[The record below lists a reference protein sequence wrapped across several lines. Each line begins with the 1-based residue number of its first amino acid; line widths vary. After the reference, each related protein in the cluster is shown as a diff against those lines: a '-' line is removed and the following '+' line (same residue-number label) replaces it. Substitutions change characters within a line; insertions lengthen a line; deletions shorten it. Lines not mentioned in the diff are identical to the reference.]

1 MWQAFKKELAAK
13 LAKLVPRAVLEQSK
27 YLKHTNKDF
36 SQTYYSQEGEEIIL
50 RRYFQQR
57 NTGFFVDIG
66 AHHPQKFS
74 NTYKLYQLGWRGVNI
89 DATPKSMEIF
99 NLLRPKDINLECAI
113 SDGVEQLTFY
123 EFDEP
128 ALNTFSKEKADVILK
143 ESNFKLSNTINLKTQ
158 KLETVLEQHLKEN
171 TKIDFFSIDVEGLDF
186 KVLNGNNWNKFKPE
200 VILVETSSI
209 SLNDLEKDQT
219 FIYLKH
225 LGYYPFAKTY
235 KTVFYSCKSMPNY

>member
-1 MWQAFKKELAAK
+1 MWTEFKKK
-13 LAKLVPRAVLEQSK
+13 LASILAKMVPKAVLEQSK
-27 YLKHTNKDF
+27 YLNKASDYA
-36 SQTYYSQEGEEIIL
+36 QIYYSQEGEEIIL

-74 NTYKLYQLGWRGVNI
+74 NTYKLYLLGWRGINI
-89 DATPKSMEIF
+89 DATPGSMELF
-99 NLLRPKDINLECAI
+99 KLHRPKDINVECAI
-113 SDGVEQLTFY
+113 GDTEDEFKFY

-128 ALNTFSKEKADVILK
+128 ALNTFNKEKVDLILK
-143 ESNFKLSNTINLKTQ
+143 ETNFKLSNTRHLKTH
-158 KLETVLEQHLKEN
+158 KLETVLAQHIDEN
-171 TKIDFFSIDVEGLDF
+171 TNIDFFSIDAEGFDF
-186 KVLNGNNWNKFKPE
+186 KVLKGNNWNKFRPE
-200 VILVETSSI
+200 VILIETNFI

-219 FIYLKH
+219 FEYLKH